1 VQTSF
6 LYHIHYVCNVFFS
19 SARNNPSPSPL
30 FLLPHRNHNII
41 LCPTFYTQHHIDR
54 FISSSNKEAP
64 IFSVQPTLSIN
75 HSLASPTM
83 SSTANSINKSSLFF
97 LKLLN
102 VLLSNTLPTA
112 PKTHTSSLVH
122 LCLLQLGPP
131 LFASTWSLPFC
142 SGNHV
147 HLQSEHHFL
156 LSLEIPISGNLIAH
170 LHPEELT
177 ARPPRGVAEAVQE
190 KLRDHADEGRHAS
203 LSFL

>member
-1 VQTSF
+1 MQTSF
-6 LYHIHYVCNVFFS
+6 LYHKQETIHYVCNVFFFFS
-19 SARNNPSPSPL
+19 SVKNNPSPSPL
-30 FLLPHRNHNII
+30 FLHPHRNHTII

-54 FISSSNKEAP
+54 FLSSSTKEAP

-83 SSTANSINKSSLFF
+83 TSTANSINKSSLFF

-112 PKTHTSSLVH
+112 PKTHTSSLFH
-122 LCLLQLGPP
+122 LRLPQLGPCP
-131 LFASTWSLPFC
+131 SALEP
-142 SGNHV
+142 

-190 KLRDHADEGRHAS
+190 KLRDHADGGRHAS